1 MGRVIDAAHAPVEPG
16 WIRRLW
22 RYLLRHRGSLYLSL
36 GAALLGSACQVVIPL
51 VARQIVD
58 NVILVADAPL
68 LPWLSLLVALSAAV
82 FVFSYVRRYRG
93 GQVALE
99 VQTDL
104 RNDMHDH
111 LQTLDF
117 ASLDALPTGQLVSRA
132 NSDTTLVLG
141 LLNMMPL
148 MSGNVILM
156 VLSLVVMFTLSWPL
170 ALVALVV
177 TPLLVVISYRLRA
190 RIFPATWDAQQ
201 REGEVAQI
209 VDEDVTG
216 VRVVKAFGRE
226 KHEIDRMVKV
236 STALYGSQMRAVRIQ
251 SRYQPMLQ
259 TVPVLAQVAV
269 LAFGGWLALNNQ
281 LTIGTF
287 LAFSAYL
294 TQLMGPARMLAGIL
308 TIGQQARVGIERI
321 FQLLDLQPSIVD
333 SPAAV
338 DLPTPLA
345 PPVSPGGRAPRSA
358 HGAPH
363 PAPGAGTRTGT
374 GTGTATLG
382 SIDFCGVSFAYT
394 PGSLVLD
401 DVTLH
406 IAAGERVALVGPSGS
421 GKSTLAAL
429 ISRFYDPTAGSVSV
443 DGLDVKDV
451 RLESLR
457 GSVGVVFEE
466 SFLFS
471 DSVRAN
477 IAFGRP
483 TATDAEVAAA
493 ASVAQADAFIAR
505 LPRGYDT
512 VVGERGLSLSGGQ
525 RQRIALA
532 RAIAFDPRILILDD
546 ATSAIDVR
554 TEERIHDGLRETLG
568 PRTVV
573 LIAHRESTL
582 HLADRIVV
590 LENGRVSDQ
599 GTHRELR
606 ERSVTYRALLSN
618 LDEDTQAAA
627 AAGRI
632 EVLADLTADGDV
644 APGRGDDADAVARA
658 TGGSHGPGVAH
669 AARFGHAAGA
679 DLTTDPTPPPEPAAQ
694 PAPGPV
700 DTEAAEGTLAQA
712 DGSAA
717 HSAAA
722 TLLAPLPDLL
732 ANVAKLG
739 PVRDVPVIDL
749 ERETVADKDFT
760 LLRLLKEFRR
770 PLAIGLVL
778 VVLDAVAGLLGPV
791 LVKTGIDSGV
801 QAGSAAVLFG
811 ASTLY
816 LIVTLADLVDV
827 VASTFVTGRI
837 AQRVML
843 SLRIRIW
850 SQLQRLSL
858 DYYEREMAGRVMTRM
873 TTDVDQFESL
883 IQNGLLSALVSVV
896 TFVGVGVAL
905 LTVNLEL
912 GLFTLTVVIP
922 LAIATLIFRRRS
934 SALYDSSR
942 DRLAVVNAD
951 FQESLSGVR
960 ESQAFVHEASAVER
974 FHGLGRHY
982 LESRVSAQRL
992 VALYFPFV
1000 QFLSGVAD
1008 AIVLGVGAG
1017 LIASGNLTSGA
1028 LIAFILYIDMFF
1040 SPIQQLSQVFDSWQ
1054 QTRVSVGRISQLMQ
1068 LETLTPEAPD
1078 TTVPGRLSGALS
1090 LSNVRFAYPPAM
1102 PLVSPSKATTG
1113 PSDARLALSED
1124 ATFVAP
1130 REAIRGITI
1139 DIAARETVA
1148 LVGETGAGK
1157 STVMKLLARFYDA
1170 DAGAVLVDG
1179 MDVRSLDLV
1188 SYRKQLGYV
1197 PQEAFLF
1204 TGSVRDNIA
1213 YGRPSATDADVEA
1226 AARAVGAHD
1235 FIAEFADDYDHVLSE
1250 RGRSLSAGQRQL
1262 IALARAQLVDPAI
1275 LLLDEATSNLDLAT
1289 EARVSAAMDRVS
1301 HGRTTIVIAHRLQT
1315 ARAADRIAVLHD
1327 GRIAEVGSHD
1337 ELLALGGRYATMW
1350 KAFETVEARA

>member
-1 MGRVIDAAHAPVEPG
+1 MTDRSPAPAESG

-22 RYLLRHRGSLYLSL
+22 QYLLRHRRSLYLSL

-58 NVILVADAPL
+58 NVILVPDAPL
-68 LPWLSLLVALSAAV
+68 LPWLALLLTLSAGV
-82 FVFSYVRRYRG
+82 FGFAYVRRYRG
-93 GQVALE
+93 GKVALE

-117 ASLDALPTGQLVSRA
+117 ASLGALPTGQLVSRA

-156 VLSLVVMFTLSWPL
+156 VLSLVVMFVLSWPL
-170 ALVALVV
+170 ALVALIV

-226 KHEIDRMVKV
+226 THEIDRMVGV

-251 SRYQPMLQ
+251 SRYQPLLQ

-308 TIGQQARVGIERI
+308 TIGQQARVGVERI
-321 FQLLDLQPSIVD
+321 FQLLDLAPSIMD
-333 SPAAV
+333 APTAV
-338 DLPTPLA
+338 DLPTP
-345 PPVSPGGRAPRSA
+345 STSTS
-358 HGAPH
+358 
-363 PAPGAGTRTGT
+363 PGAGR
-374 GTGTATLG
+374 
-382 SIDFCGVSFAYT
+382 IDFERVSFGYT
-394 PGSLVLD
+394 PDSLVLD

-406 IAAGERVALVGPSGS
+406 IAPGERVALVGPSGS

-429 ISRFYDPTAGSVSV
+429 VSRFYDPTAGTVSV
-443 DGLDVKDV
+443 DGIDV
-451 RLESLR
+451 RELRLKSLR

-471 DSVRAN
+471 DSVRSN

-483 TATDAEVAAA
+483 AATDDEVRAAAEVAQ
-493 ASVAQADAFIAR
+493 ASAFIDR
-505 LPRGYDT
+505 LPRGLDT

-525 RQRIALA
+525 RQRVALA
-532 RAIAFDPRILILDD
+532 RAILYDPRILVLDD
-546 ATSAIDVR
+546 ATSAIDSR
-554 TEERIHDGLRETLG
+554 TEEAIHEGLKDALG
-568 PRTVV
+568 SRTVL

-590 LENGRVSDQ
+590 LENGHISDQ
-599 GTHRELR
+599 GTHDELR
-606 ERSVTYRALLSN
+606 ERSATYRGLLSN
-618 LDEDTQAAA
+618 LDEQTQAAA
-627 AAGRI
+627 QSGRI
-632 EVLADLTADGDV
+632 EVLADLTAEGDLV
-644 APGRGDDADAVARA
+644 AGRQDDADEAASR
-658 TGGSHGPGVAH
+658 GSAPQRPGS
-669 AARFGHAAGA
+669 RS
-679 DLTTDPTPPPEPAAQ
+679 PAASS
-694 PAPGPV
+694 
-700 DTEAAEGTLAQA
+700 AA
-712 DGSAA
+712 GSAA
-717 HSAAA
+717 ADAGA
-722 TLLAPLPDLL
+722 TFLTPMPDLL
-732 ANVAKLG
+732 GAVAKLG
-739 PVRDVPVIDL
+739 PVRDVPDIDL
-749 ERETVADKDFT
+749 GRETVADPNFT
-760 LLRLLKEFRR
+760 LVRLLKEFRK
-770 PLAIGLVL
+770 PLAVGLVL
-778 VVLDAVAGLLGPV
+778 VVLDAVAGLLGPI

-811 ASTLY
+811 ASALY
-816 LIVTLADLVDV
+816 LIVTLADLFDV
-827 VASTFVTGRI
+827 IASTFVTGRI

-912 GLFTLTVVIP
+912 GLCTLTVVIP
-922 LAIATLIFRRRS
+922 LAIATMLFRKRS
-934 SALYDSSR
+934 STLYDVSR
-942 DRLAVVNAD
+942 DRIAVVNAD

-960 ESQAFVHEASAVER
+960 ESQAFVHEAAAVTR
-974 FHGLGRHY
+974 FHGLGAHY
-982 LESRVSAQRL
+982 LESRVKAQRL

-1017 LIASGNLTSGA
+1017 LIASGDLTSGA

-1068 LETLTPEAPD
+1068 LETLTPTAPD
-1078 TTVPGRLSGALS
+1078 ALVPGRLSGALT
-1090 LSNVRFAYPPAM
+1090 LTNVRFSYPSTE
-1102 PLVSPSKATTG
+1102 PLPSVSKATRG
-1113 PSDARLALSED
+1113 PSDARLALSDD
-1124 ATFVAP
+1124 ASFVAP
-1130 REAIRGITI
+1130 REALRGITL

-1157 STVMKLLARFYDA
+1157 STVMKLLARFYDV
-1170 DAGAVLVDG
+1170 DSGAVLVDG
-1179 MDVRSLDLV
+1179 IDVRALDLV
-1188 SYRKQLGYV
+1188 AFRKQLGYV

-1204 TGSVRDNIA
+1204 TGTVRDNIA
-1213 YGRPSATDADVEA
+1213 FGRPGATDDEVRA
-1226 AARAVGAHD
+1226 AAEAVGADD
-1235 FIAEFADDYDHVLSE
+1235 FIGELSGGYDHALSE

-1289 EARVSAAMDRVS
+1289 EARVTAAMDRVS
-1301 HGRTTIVIAHRLQT
+1301 RGRTTIVIAHRLQT

-1327 GRIAEVGSHD
+1327 GGIAEVGTHD
-1337 ELLALGGRYATMW
+1337 ELLEQEGRYATMW
-1350 KAFETVEARA
+1350 KAYQTVEQR